1 MRFLR
6 VALALFLFY
15 NAYQTHEWFFI
26 IFGIFFLFQAIF
38 NMGCGPSG
46 CNVNY
51 NKNK

>member
-15 NAYQTHEWFFI
+15 NAYVTHEWFFI
-26 IFGIFFLFQAIF
+26 VFGIFFLIQAVF
-38 NMGCGPSG
+38 NMGCGANG

-51 NKNK
+51 DKKD